1 MALNREQI
9 IRAAVA
15 YADEQGLG
23 SLTMRVLAREL
34 RAGAMS
40 LYHHVANKDDLVDG
54 MVDLVAEELADPTS
68 GADWR
73 GVLRTSAVS
82 LHEVLSAHPWASQC
96 WTLRGSGAA
105 KRRHSESMLR
115 AMRESGFSEEL
126 TCRGFHTVT
135 MHVVGFT
142 LQETE
147 LPFHDTSRQSEIA
160 AAMISTVPEEESP
173 YFAEHIRHHIL
184 KPTERDDFS
193 YVLDLILDGLE
204 RDWSAAQ
211 NERRS

>member
-1 MALNREQI
+1 
-9 IRAAVA
+9 
-15 YADEQGLG
+15 
-23 SLTMRVLAREL
+23 
-34 RAGAMS
+34 
-40 LYHHVANKDDLVDG
+40 
-54 MVDLVAEELADPTS
+54 
-68 GADWR
+68 
-73 GVLRTSAVS
+73 
-82 LHEVLSAHPWASQC
+82 
-96 WTLRGSGAA
+96 
-105 KRRHSESMLR
+105 
-115 AMRESGFSEEL
+115 MRESGFSEEL

-160 AAMISTVPEEESP
+160 ASMISTFPEEESP
-173 YFAEHIRHHIL
+173 YFAEHIRHHML

-211 NERRS
+211 IERPS